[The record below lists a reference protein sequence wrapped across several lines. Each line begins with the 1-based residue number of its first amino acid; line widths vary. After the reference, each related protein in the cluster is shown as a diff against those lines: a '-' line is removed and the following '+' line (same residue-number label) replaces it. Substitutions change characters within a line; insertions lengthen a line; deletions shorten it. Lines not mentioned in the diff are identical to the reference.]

1 MSCKCGPNRECP
13 ACIGE
18 ESKPRPIDPAKL
30 NFKTPVTDKYADP
43 RRAPRLI
50 GGYRSFRAFNGRMS
64 PEERSERGR
73 KGGLGAAAA
82 RKAKP

>member
-1 MSCKCGPNRECP
+1 MTCNCGPNRECP

-18 ESKPRPIDPAKL
+18 RNEVKPIDRSKL
-30 NFKTPVTDKYADP
+30 NFKSPVTDKYAEP

-50 GGYRSFRAFNGRMS
+50 SGYRSFKAFNGRMT

-73 KGGLGAAAA
+73 KGAAGLAAA